1 MKKYLSVIVLIFV
14 LIMAGCSNSGGGG
27 GVATEDSTLKKV
39 QDNKKLVVGIAP
51 GYFPFEM
58 KSTEGGYVG
67 YDIDLANEIGKWL
80 KVDVEFKQFVFD
92 GLVPALQTGEVDMVI
107 AGMTIRGDRALAVS
121 LSDPYYKTGQAIMV
135 PAASKDIQDWKEL
148 DVKGKK
154 IAVGVGTTGALLA
167 KTLFENAQV
176 VDFEDF
182 PLAAT
187 AMGQGQADA
196 VIYDEPAIAVWRLQN
211 EGTVHQVEGLLSAE
225 NLGIA
230 VKKNDFETLQWLN
243 SFLQSYIDSPA
254 ELESRKHWFEESDWL
269 QKVQEGE

>member
-1 MKKYLSVIVLIFV
+1 MKKTLSALFLILVLIV
-14 LIMAGCSNSGGGG
+14 AGCSNNDSGGGG
-27 GVATEDSTLKKV
+27 TTEKSTLKNI
-39 QDNKKLVVGIAP
+39 QDKKKLVVGIAP

-58 KSTEGGYVG
+58 KSTEGGFVG
-67 YDIDLANEIGKWL
+67 YDIDLANAIGEWL
-80 KVDVEFKQFVFD
+80 KAEVEFKQFVFD

-121 LSDPYYKTGQAIMV
+121 MSDPYYKTGQAIMI
-135 PAASKDIQDWKEL
+135 PSANKDVKSWEEL

-167 KTLFENAQV
+167 KSQFKNATV

-187 AMGQGQADA
+187 AMSSGQADA
-196 VIYDEPAIAVWRLQN
+196 VVYDEPAIAVWRLQH
-211 EGTVHQVEGLLSAE
+211 EGNVHQLEGLLSAE

-230 VKKNDFETLQWLN
+230 VKKNDFETIQWLN
-243 SFLQSYIDSPA
+243 SFLHSYIDSPE
-254 ELESRKHWFEESDWL
+254 ELESRNHWFEESDWL
-269 QKVQEGE
+269 TKVTED

>member
-1 MKKYLSVIVLIFV
+1 MKKTVSALLLILVLI
-14 LIMAGCSNSGGGG
+14 IAGCSNNDGGGAG
-27 GVATEDSTLKKV
+27 TTEKSTLKNI
-39 QDNKKLVVGIAP
+39 QDKKKLVVGIAP

-67 YDIDLANEIGKWL
+67 YDIDLANAVGEWL

-107 AGMTIRGDRALAVS
+107 AGMTIRGDRALAVGM
-121 LSDPYYKTGQAIMV
+121 SDPYYKTGQAIMV
-135 PAASKDIQDWKEL
+135 PAANKDVKSWEEL

-167 KTLFENAQV
+167 KSQFKNAEV

-187 AMGQGQADA
+187 AMGSGQADA
-196 VIYDEPAIAVWRLQN
+196 VVYDEPAIAVWRLEH
-211 EGTVHQVEGLLSAE
+211 EGQVHQVEGLLSAE

-243 SFLQSYIDSPA
+243 SFLHGYIDSPE
-254 ELESRKHWFEESDWL
+254 ELESRTRWFEESDWL
-269 QKVQEGE
+269 TKVTED